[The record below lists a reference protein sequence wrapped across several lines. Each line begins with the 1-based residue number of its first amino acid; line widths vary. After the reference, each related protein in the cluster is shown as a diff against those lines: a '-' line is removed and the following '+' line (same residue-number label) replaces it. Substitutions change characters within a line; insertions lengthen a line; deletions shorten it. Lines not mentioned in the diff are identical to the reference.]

1 MIYQIEPCVPT
12 FLFLISQDFCNTVG
26 MGLRDVKAS
35 MDTDFVEKLAVTPK
49 QPTAWLLALLNGMEI
64 EGQAFQAT
72 PTMESVWILM

>member
-1 MIYQIEPCVPT
+1 
-12 FLFLISQDFCNTVG
+12 

-35 MDTDFVEKLAVTPK
+35 MDTDFVEKLSVTPK